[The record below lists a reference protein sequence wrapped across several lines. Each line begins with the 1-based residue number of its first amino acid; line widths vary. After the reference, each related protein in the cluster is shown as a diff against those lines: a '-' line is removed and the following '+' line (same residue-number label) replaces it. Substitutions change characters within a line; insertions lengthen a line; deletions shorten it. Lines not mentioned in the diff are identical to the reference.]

1 MSRSVST
8 WRRFVAR
15 ASSLGFTVHAVAG
28 GPNWTAETHRYLGPM
43 TLQLIADYNSDVYP
57 EERIRGVQFDIEPY
71 VEDSFR
77 DNMERSLQDYL
88 WTPPDIVDA
97 YEQVRTWYGNKGLT
111 LGFAIPF
118 WFDGTLEVP
127 AVQFGESEEPKA
139 AAFHLIDMLRNLPE
153 AYVLVMAYRNH
164 ATGDDGSIEHI
175 EREFGYASHPEVAC
189 ACGIVTGQEL
199 TDVRPEPE
207 KLSFWTEGRAAFR
220 QAVAE
225 LTEVYGGLP
234 QFRGISVDDIDTHE
248 EAGEYG
254 RP

>member
-1 MSRSVST
+1 M
-8 WRRFVAR
+8 AR

-71 VEDSFR
+71 VLDSFR
-77 DNMERSLQDYL
+77 DNVERSLQDYL
-88 WTPPDIVDA
+88 WTVRDIVDA
-97 YEQVRTWYGNKGLT
+97 YEQVQNWYGNKGLG

-118 WFDGTLEVP
+118 WFDGTPEVP
-127 AVQFGESEEPKA
+127 RVQFGESEEPKA
-139 AAFHLIDMLRNLPE
+139 AAFHLIDMLRQLPD
-153 AYVLVMAYRNH
+153 AYVLVMAYRNR
-164 ATGDDGSIEHI
+164 ATGDDGSIEHVA
-175 EREFGYASHPEVAC
+175 REFDYASQPEVAC
-189 ACGIVTGQEL
+189 ACGIVIGQEF
-199 TDVRPEPE
+199 TDVRPDEPE
-207 KLSFWTEGRAAFR
+207 KLSFWTEGRVAFR

-234 QFRGISVDDIDTHE
+234 QFRGISVDDIDTYE